1 MTPIFILCLLF
12 VSGLT
17 YLIFRHARKSTLA
30 AKTTTSSSR
39 HNHNHNGRRTV
50 SDIDIK
56 DPYLDIQPL
65 PPTFDWK
72 TTPPIRNSPLKP
84 KYHLT
89 MALENI
95 TLSDIIAMDNTYVER
110 MQIRRRVM
118 DEQGEAAM
126 MCNPVCNEAVGELY
140 EWIFGALLPRRF
152 EGMFEIV
159 DGNGNGKERERHG
172 FLRNLVSDEYIPLH
186 EQDPLQAL
194 QTLGAHVDTDFLL
207 LLPSRSSTTSSTQH
221 KVEVEA
227 AQEQQ
232 QPIYHLQAFICCFP
246 SGFSLQ
252 KDKIGR
258 TLAEIHAPVPGYK
271 AKLEKSMDRFFAK
284 LPIGKA
290 VKRSN
295 WAITTDEVLFK
306 EGGNHLYD
314 DDHEQE
320 TGGEKLDMTKEVPS
334 SISQQ
339 KENVVIENCRLRS
352 ERQTLFRL
360 PRTGAIV
367 FSFKTYQYRLE
378 DVKREGYGE
387 ELAMAIE
394 GLEKGSVPEMA
405 FYKRQVVWGDKVREF
420 LRS

>member
-12 VSGLT
+12 LSGLT

-30 AKTTTSSSR
+30 TSSSR
-39 HNHNHNGRRTV
+39 HNHNGDTISNINT
-50 SDIDIK
+50 K

-65 PPTFDWK
+65 PNFDWK
-72 TTPPIRNSPLKP
+72 STPPIRNSPLKP

-95 TLSDIIAMDNTYVER
+95 TLSEIVEMDNTYAER
-110 MQIRRRVM
+110 MEVRKRIL
-118 DEQGEAAM
+118 DEQGEKVV
-126 MCNPVCNEAVGELY
+126 MCNQEVEGSGEAVRELY
-140 EWIFGALLPRRF
+140 EWIFGEYLWRRF
-152 EGMFEIV
+152 PTMFKREEEK
-159 DGNGNGKERERHG
+159 DGDG
-172 FLRNLVSDEYIPLH
+172 FLRNLVSDEVIPLR
-186 EQDPLQAL
+186 EEDPMMAL
-194 QTLGAHVDTDFLL
+194 RRLGGHVDTDFLI
-207 LLPSRSSTTSSTQH
+207 LLPSPSTPSRKSNPA
-221 KVEVEA
+221 EEP
-227 AQEQQ
+227 QE

-252 KDKIGR
+252 NDKIGR

-284 LPIGKA
+284 LPNGKA

-295 WAITTDEVLFK
+295 WAITTDEELFK
-306 EGGNHLYD
+306 EGGNHLYEHD
-314 DDHEQE
+314 EQE
-320 TGGEKLDMTKEVPS
+320 TGGEKEGGGKEGKKEGGEKLDMTEEVPS

-339 KENVVIENCRLRS
+339 RENVVIENCRLRS

-360 PRTGAIV
+360 PKTGAIV

-387 ELAMAIE
+387 ELAQAIE
-394 GLEKGSVPEMA
+394 GLERGSVPEMA